1 MISQEAPHHTSAH
14 DVFCFAFE
22 GNPYQNQQRFISVPE
37 LRTKVGDKTN
47 DPIVQELN
55 DGTERA
61 VPEHERIDLGQPC
74 RFGRSPRFKRGDG
87 SRLEQDLERLRKELP
102 NMRYAAALVEV
113 PDFSLPAGLY
123 GVDRAWLAFPIPPE
137 YPINPP
143 DNFYVAA
150 GLRFRDGR
158 MLTNYTEQVVGS
170 YGTLGV
176 FSFHIEGWR
185 SGGPDPHDLRSFVR
199 AVAVRLQEGQ

>member
-1 MISQEAPHHTSAH
+1 MHSQEAHHPAPAH
-14 DVFCFAFE
+14 DTFCFTFE
-22 GNPYQNQQRFISVPE
+22 GKPYQNQQRFISVPE
-37 LRTKVGDKTN
+37 LRDKVGDKTN

-61 VPEHERIDLGQPC
+61 VPDNERIDLGQPC

-87 SRLEQDLERLRKELP
+87 ARLEQDLERLSKELP
-102 NMRYAAALVEV
+102 SMRHSAALVEL
-113 PDFSLPAGLY
+113 PDFTLPAGLY
-123 GVDRAWLAFPIPPE
+123 GVDRTWLAFPIPPE

-143 DNFYVAA
+143 DNFYVTA

-158 MLTNYTEQVVGS
+158 ALTNYSEQVVGHH
-170 YGTLGV
+170 GNLGV

-199 AVAVRLQEGQ
+199 AVAVRLQEAQ